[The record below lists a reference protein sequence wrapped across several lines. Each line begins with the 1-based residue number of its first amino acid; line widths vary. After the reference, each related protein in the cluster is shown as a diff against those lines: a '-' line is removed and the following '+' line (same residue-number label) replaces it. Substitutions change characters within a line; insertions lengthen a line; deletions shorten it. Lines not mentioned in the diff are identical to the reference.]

1 MKNLRLCMMTAV
13 LLFTALTSM
22 QAQVKM
28 IVNTNSG
35 TSKEY
40 TLADIGKMTFG
51 ENTLNIFGKEASTFS
66 FSDLRSIK
74 FNLTT
79 GINATQGETGQMK
92 VMISNDML
100 SVSGISG
107 TANAAIFSVNGQQMT
122 SLRAWNGAPVSIAN
136 LPKGVYILNIKNQ
149 SFKFIR

>member
-1 MKNLRLCMMTAV
+1 
-13 LLFTALTSM
+13 M

-28 IVNTNSG
+28 IVKTTGG

-40 TLADIGKMTFG
+40 VIDDIGKMAFS
-51 ENTLNIFGKEASTFS
+51 NDALNIFGKETSTYS
-66 FSDLRSIK
+66 LSDLLSIK
-74 FNLTT
+74 FDLAT
-79 GINATQGETGQMK
+79 GISATQSENEQMK
-92 VMISNDML
+92 FDIRNNML
-100 SVSGISG
+100 SVSGING